1 MWKTRRRRSCQK
13 PRYTSPQSQLVITA
27 LLVSIEVIINAI
39 WLTYDKPAVAHV
51 YPTREENVLICL
63 GSDNTSYLVGLIY
76 PSILIGEFGSHTI
89 ICEITSYF
97 LQSSLAFPTFL
108 LSIRII
114 SLFLNE
120 SYLFVYFL
128 KAFAPHMPSKLV
140 NAPKVSM
147 KLDI

>member
-1 MWKTRRRRSCQK
+1 MKIRRRRSCQK
-13 PRYTSPQSQLVITA
+13 PKYTSPQSQLVITA

-39 WLTYDKPAVAHV
+39 WLIHDKPAVAYV

-76 PSILIGEFGSHTI
+76 PSILIGEFASHTTI
-89 ICEITSYF
+89 SGITSYYF
-97 LQSSLAFPTFL
+97 TNKSIFPTFL

-114 SLFLNE
+114 SLSLNK
-120 SYLFVYFL
+120 SYLLVYFL
-128 KAFAPHMPSKLV
+128 KAFAPYMPSKLV